1 MGTDREDRGQ
11 TVDNIDGYD
20 ARLARLQEEID
31 VLEEEITGA
40 STRLDLLR
48 RQTEVLERAARV
60 TSSRVTPTSAS
71 HGGGHATR

>member
-60 TSSRVTPTSAS
+60 TSRVTPTSAS